1 MGRTDGRA
9 GFGRVSRRLRDGG
22 WIALVVVLVMSVSGL
37 YVGRLRLSEI
47 PDRAI
52 GHAPPAPEAG
62 LPRDRSIEYT
72 VAGPAGTT
80 ARVSYLGAAGRA
92 QDEQVVLPWRKVVTS
107 REFTVSAGV
116 LAQVSGS
123 GSVSCTVRVNGVQ
136 RATERATG
144 PAGTAAVNCA
154 VPVA

>member
-1 MGRTDGRA
+1 
-9 GFGRVSRRLRDGG
+9 LRNGG
-22 WIALVVVLVMSVSGL
+22 WIAVVVVLVMSVSGL

-52 GHAPPAPEAG
+52 GHAPAAPEAG
-62 LPRDRSIEYT
+62 LPRDKSIEYT
-72 VAGPAGTT
+72 VSGPAGT
-80 ARVSYLGAAGRA
+80 AAQVSYLGSAGRA
-92 QDEQVVLPWRKVVTS
+92 QDEQVVLPWRKVVTT
-107 REFTVSAGV
+107 REFTVAAGV

-123 GSVSCTVRVNGVQ
+123 GSVSCTVRINGVQ
-136 RATERATG
+136 RASERGSG